1 MKKEARE
8 KEGKKSNEKKMWGL
22 TMLTKK
28 CNLLPM
34 VFNGASFFTENG
46 VHFLFMGIAWI
57 DITRLETADMMGCNT
72 HGRGIDM
79 TDALSYI

>member
-1 MKKEARE
+1 MKKEARTEEGE
-8 KEGKKSNEKKMWGL
+8 KSGKEMWGL

-46 VHFLFMGIAWI
+46 VHFLFMGIARI

-72 HGRGIDM
+72 HERRIDM
-79 TDALSYI
+79 TDALSYV